1 MIFGIDPRRYA
12 NTGVPQGNASIKTVL
27 PVIGAE
33 HRCRVSEKNHI
44 VCVDVDAGWLPDRR
58 SAALANRFRLP
69 SLKHQDLRR
78 QFSSVELDKFQFFF

>member
-12 NTGVPQGNASIKTVL
+12 NTGVPQGNASIKTVP

-44 VCVDVDAGWLPDRR
+44 HLCGCGCRVAARQEIGSFSKQVQTSEPEASGSSTTIQQRR
-58 SAALANRFRLP
+58 TL
-69 SLKHQDLRR
+69 
-78 QFSSVELDKFQFFF
+78 